1 MRLGQV
7 EARPSGNSDCFHCLA
22 RSHSVRDLKL
32 LIKGIRL
39 VDATKRV
46 LLSLS
51 PKDHK
56 MLVEALL
63 KHGATSSGNG
73 LANKEVALMK
83 IVAKLAL
90 YEEL

>member
-1 MRLGQV
+1 M
-7 EARPSGNSDCFHCLA
+7 
-22 RSHSVRDLKL
+22 
-32 LIKGIRL
+32 
-39 VDATKRV
+39 DATKRV